1 MHLHSFMWGWSVALH
16 AMAMVQLD
24 DETRDELR
32 RYKAEYGDTY
42 TEAVERLLSD
52 TGWYNE

>member
-1 MHLHSFMWGWSVALH
+1 
-16 AMAMVQLD
+16 MVSID

-42 TEAVERLLSD
+42 TEAVERLLENE
-52 TGWYNE
+52 GWNDE